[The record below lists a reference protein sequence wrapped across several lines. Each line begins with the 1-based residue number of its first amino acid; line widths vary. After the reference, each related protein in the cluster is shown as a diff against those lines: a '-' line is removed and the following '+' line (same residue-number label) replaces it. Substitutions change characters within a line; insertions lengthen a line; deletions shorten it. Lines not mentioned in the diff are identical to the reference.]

1 MMGDGGDSDAEG
13 DGYEIVQSFVE
24 GMIDVERERFN
35 EDGFQIEREVECDDN
50 TAVECETPLSPTLI
64 VTNCG
69 CTSGMASSRATTQL
83 EIKRC

>member
-35 EDGFQIEREVECDDN
+35 EDGFQIEREVECDDY
-50 TAVECETPLSPTLI
+50 TAVSCETPLI
-64 VTNCG
+64 HCG
-69 CTSGMASSRATTQL
+69 VHLRVASSRATTQL
-83 EIKRC
+83 EIKRS